1 MTVESIKFLKSL
13 DDRVDAILESCVGCG
28 ACAEVCPTP
37 KLANIKNTEPM
48 DLVNG
53 VLDILRGEE
62 VKESARIWAER
73 CCGSGFCQSACD
85 YGINPRFM
93 LAMARKMLS
102 VTKPEK
108 MRRDEGKNAFK
119 KMSRG
124 VRVLS
129 RLQLHPK
136 ILEKISPR
144 SHPKL
149 KRRPDVVFYTG
160 CNILKTPHIGL
171 LCLDVLDRLNLTY
184 EVHGGPSNC
193 CGILQ
198 FRPGDTENAG
208 RKALKTIDRLT
219 QTRASTVLSWCPTCQ
234 IQLTEV
240 AKPTPRLPHNDD
252 FNMTMF
258 PVFLAENL
266 DELRPL
272 LVNPVKKR
280 VAIHEYA
287 GELGVMEAIRKLIKA
302 VPGIELV
309 DLGHQSAGYTG
320 IALAGMKDYQKQTIA
335 KTLLKAEEMEVD
347 VLIGVYHNDHREF
360 SGHESAWNFK
370 IANYMELIGDSIG
383 VDRPDIFKQLK
394 LMGDVDA
401 ILSSS
406 SDLIEEHGLSL
417 SEVREVVISDMLNDQ
432 QLPVDRSLHPLP

>member
-1 MTVESIKFLKSL
+1 MSTESKSFLNSL
-13 DDRVDAILESCVGCG
+13 DGRVAEIIENCVSCG
-28 ACAEVCPTP
+28 ACADVCPTP
-37 KLANIKNTEPM
+37 KLANIQTIGSV
-48 DLVNG
+48 DLVKG
-53 VLDILRGEE
+53 VLDILRNVE
-62 VKESARIWAER
+62 VKEESKVWSTK
-73 CCGSGFCQSACD
+73 CCGSGFCQSACE

-93 LAMARKMLS
+93 LAMARKTLNGKKS
-102 VTKPEK
+102 EEI
-108 MRRDEGKNAFK
+108 RRDAGKNAFK

-149 KRRPDVVFYTG
+149 ETPPDVVFYTG
-160 CNILKTPHIGL
+160 CNMLKTPHIGL

-208 RKALKTIDRLT
+208 RQSLKTIDRLT
-219 QTRASTVLSWCPTCQ
+219 QTNSSKVLSWCPTCQ
-234 IQLTEV
+234 IQFTEV
-240 AKPTPRLPHNDD
+240 AKPSLKLASENTFD
-252 FNMTMF
+252 MTMF
-258 PVFLAENL
+258 PVFLANNL
-266 DELRPL
+266 DKLQPL
-272 LVNPVKKR
+272 LVNTVNKR

-287 GELGVMEAIRKLIKA
+287 GELGVMDSVRTLLKL

-309 DLGHQSAGYTG
+309 ELGHKSAGYTG
-320 IALAGMKDYQKQTIA
+320 TALAEMKDYQKQTIA
-335 KTLLKAEEMEVD
+335 KTLQKAEDMEVD
-347 VLIGVYHNDHREF
+347 ILVGVYHNDHREF
-360 SGHESAWNFK
+360 SGHEAAWNFK
-370 IANYMELIGDSIG
+370 VANYMEILGESIG

-401 ILSSS
+401 IISSA
-406 SDLIEEHGLSL
+406 SDLIKEHNLSL

-432 QLPVDRSLHPLP
+432 QLPVDRSLHP